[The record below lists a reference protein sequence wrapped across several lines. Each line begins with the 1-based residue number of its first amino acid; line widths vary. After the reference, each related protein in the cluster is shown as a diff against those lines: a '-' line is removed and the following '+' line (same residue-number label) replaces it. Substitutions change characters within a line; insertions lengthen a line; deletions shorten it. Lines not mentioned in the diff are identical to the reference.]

1 MLEISEVAIIARANV
16 PMQVSC
22 ILVSCILHLLLIF
35 ILIYEK
41 GVA

>member
-1 MLEISEVAIIARANV
+1 MLEISEVAIIARADV

-22 ILVSCILHLLLIF
+22 ILANCILHLLLIF